1 MAELVYLSSIYSVD
15 SLFNGMAYRLLR
27 LLVVLWSPTKLPPAS
42 SDCPRSKPDCRNFK
56 SARTER
62 TFVDLHDSPNGL
74 PSFGGLPRA
83 VNWLLSTDQ
92 HGLSHL
98 LHLKD
103 RFLSAHEESFQS
115 MLYANAI
122 TQGQRAERCANEFLL
137 ARFRAEDV
145 RISNGAALRVT
156 VRTASRTQS

>member
-1 MAELVYLSSIYSVD
+1 MAEPVYRSGIDPVD
-15 SLFNGMAYRLLR
+15 AQFNGMAHRVLR
-27 LLVVLWSPTKLPPAS
+27 HLVVLWSPSNCPPAS

-122 TQGQRAERCANEFLL
+122 TQGQESR
-137 ARFRAEDV
+137 
-145 RISNGAALRVT
+145 ALRERIPART
-156 VRTASRTQS
+156 VPSRRR